1 MKPATTIELETG
13 MDVNDSII
21 YKASKLK
28 QRHDELVLRGQLKD
42 LEKEAQKV
50 AEKYPHVEQILG
62 KIKGIYSYAGK
73 KYTVIVPDGIAD
85 IMVEGRNLN
94 HCVATS
100 DRYMDRIERKE
111 SYVVFLR
118 KTQAPKQSYYTL
130 EIEPDGTVR
139 QKRTMFD
146 RQHPDIEDANKFLK
160 QWQKEVAK
168 RLTDTDREL
177 AKKSKELRIE
187 GFAKMRRDRVTIN
200 TGILRG
206 QLLVDV
212 LMADLMENEEA
223 KTA

>member
-1 MKPATTIELETG
+1 
-13 MDVNDSII
+13 MDVNDAIV

-28 QRHDELVLRGQLKD
+28 QRHDELVLRGKKKD
-42 LEKEAQKV
+42 MEAEAKKV

-62 KIKGIYSYAGK
+62 QIKDIYSYEGK
-73 KYTVIVPDGIAD
+73 DYTLIVPERIVD

-100 DRYMDRIERKE
+100 DRYMDRIERRE
-111 SYVVFLR
+111 SYVIFLR
-118 KTQAPKQSYYTL
+118 KTEAPMQSYYTL

-139 QKRTMFD
+139 QKRTMYD
-146 RQHPDIEDANKFLK
+146 RQHPDVEKANKFLK

-168 RLTDTDREL
+168 RLTDQDRAL

-187 GFAKMRRDRVTIN
+187 GFAQMRRDHVTIN
-200 TGILRG
+200 TGFLRG
-206 QLLVDV
+206 KLLVDV
-212 LMADLMENEEA
+212 LMADLMENEEV